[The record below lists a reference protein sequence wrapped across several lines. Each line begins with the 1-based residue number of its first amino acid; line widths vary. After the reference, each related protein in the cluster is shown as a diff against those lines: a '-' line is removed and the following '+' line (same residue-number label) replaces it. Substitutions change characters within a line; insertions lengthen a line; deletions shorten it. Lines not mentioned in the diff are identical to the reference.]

1 MEDLRIGAELATT
14 AVFDAVRGLIRK
26 VLFMPEKHIFSPL
39 GFDGRETGWVDDS
52 EVTLKTSWRRHNLN
66 SGTLYSNVVI
76 ATRLQQTCH
85 VGHWTCVTTRRF
97 CWAGGCCLCQQFHVV
112 HGVQGYDS
120 PQRPLGGPRL
130 RRTNSF
136 SDWESLHNV
145 WTAAEVIKAAGY
157 PLEQHTVTTSDG
169 YILRM
174 ERLPRHGTALL
185 ALQSPKPY
193 MLHSLQAA
201 L

>member
-1 MEDLRIGAELATT
+1 M
-14 AVFDAVRGLIRK
+14 
-26 VLFMPEKHIFSPL
+26 
-39 GFDGRETGWVDDS
+39 
-52 EVTLKTSWRRHNLN
+52 
-66 SGTLYSNVVI
+66 
-76 ATRLQQTCH
+76 
-85 VGHWTCVTTRRF
+85 
-97 CWAGGCCLCQQFHVV
+97 CQQFHGV
-112 HGVQGYDS
+112 HGVQGDDS

-174 ERLPRHGTALL
+174 ERLPRHGIALL
-185 ALQSPKPY
+185 LSRAPKNQTIHAAQPSTKSQAAFQPHAALIHSSEGLRTDTSVFMVHI
-193 MLHSLQAA
+193 MLHIVKVSITLLPTWPACSAEFDVTNVNRLGAFKSQE
-201 L
+201 